1 MKTQTCAAL
10 LMALMGATVACNQNA
25 PDTVKSESRTK
36 VETPAGTQTTTSTT
50 ERVGSTSTSTTE
62 TKLKTPDGTVESKLE
77 TVVGTVSV
85 YSAGKT
91 IEILTG
97 DNEKHAFD
105 LSDADVHYTID
116 AAVVVGS
123 KVKLD
128 QRTNDNGEK
137 IVEVVLQAV

>member
-1 MKTQTCAAL
+1 MKTTAYAVML
-10 LMALMGATVACNQNA
+10 VALMGATAACNQSA

-36 VETPAGTQTTTSTT
+36 VETPQGTQTTTSTT
-50 ERVGSTSTSTTE
+50 EQVGSTSASTTE
-62 TKLKTPDGTVESKLE
+62 TKVKTPDGTVESKLE

-85 YSAGKT
+85 YTAGKT

-105 LSDADVHYTID
+105 LADEKVHYSID

-128 QRTNDNGEK
+128 QRTNDKGEK
-137 IVEVVLQAV
+137 VVEVVLRAV